1 MIQFYAPCP
10 KGLESVLAEELTEL
24 GLEQVT
30 VSDAGVAFR
39 GNARSAMLVNLE
51 SRIASRV
58 LMQVAQGTYEREDDI
73 YTLARET
80 PWEDWF
86 DSELTLKV
94 ETSAIKCP
102 LKSIDFLTLRVKDA
116 ICDRFRE
123 TEGQRPSIDVR
134 EPQVQVHLHLDRF
147 DMTLYLD
154 TSGPGL
160 FRRGVERD
168 TGAAPLKKNLASG
181 ILRLAGWKPDTP
193 LYDPMCGSGTF
204 LIEAAQI
211 TLGHAPGL
219 GRSFAFELLDGFAA
233 KDWQDLKSA
242 AEERAQP
249 ANKELPIWGS
259 DIAGYA
265 VAMTRENLAALGL
278 DAAVLLKQVN
288 VLESSPPV
296 LEGMMVTNPPYGV
309 RVGEDDEMAEFYPLF
324 GDVLK
329 RRYSGWTAYIL
340 SGDLRLAKMIRLSVG
355 RRMPLFNGQIDC
367 RLFQYTLIAGSNRR
381 D

>member
-1 MIQFYAPCP
+1 LISFYAPCP
-10 KGLESVLAEELTEL
+10 KGLESALAEELTEL
-24 GLEQVT
+24 GVEQAT

-39 GNARSAMLVNLE
+39 GNARTAMCVNLE
-51 SRIASRV
+51 SRIAGRV
-58 LMQVAQGTYEREDDI
+58 LMQVAQGNYEREDDI

-80 PWEDWF
+80 VWENWF
-86 DSELTLKV
+86 DSTLTLKV

-134 EPQVQVHLHLDRF
+134 EPQVQVHLHLDKWQ
-147 DMTLYLD
+147 MTLYID

-181 ILRLAGWKPDTP
+181 ILRLAGWKPEIP

-211 TLGHAPGL
+211 SLGHAPGL
-219 GRSFAFELLDGFAA
+219 GRSFGFELLDGFTAR
-233 KDWQDLKSA
+233 DWQELKSA

-249 ANKELPIWGS
+249 ARELQIWGS

-265 VAMTRENLAALGL
+265 VSMTRENLAALSL
-278 DAAVLLKQVN
+278 DEAVLLKQVN

-296 LEGMMVTNPPYGV
+296 PEGMIVTNPPYGV
-309 RVGEDDEMAEFYPLF
+309 RVGEDEEMAEFYPLL

-329 RRYSGWTAYIL
+329 RRYSGWTAFIL
-340 SGDLRLAKMIRLSVG
+340 SGDLRLAKLIRLSVEK
-355 RRMPLFNGQIDC
+355 RMPLFNGQIDC

>member
-1 MIQFYAPCP
+1 MHFYAPCP
-10 KGLESVLAEELTEL
+10 KGLESALAEELNEL
-24 GLEQVT
+24 GIEGVR
-30 VSDAGVAFR
+30 VSDAGVAFQGTTR
-39 GNARSAMLVNLE
+39 TAMLVNLE

-58 LMQVAQGTYEREDDI
+58 LMQIAQGNYEREDDI
-73 YTLARET
+73 YVMARET
-80 PWEDWF
+80 AWEKWF

-123 TEGQRPSIDVR
+123 IEGQRPSIDVR
-134 EPQVQVHLHLDRF
+134 EPQVQVHLHLDRQR
-147 DMTLYLD
+147 MTLYLD

-181 ILRLAGWKPDTP
+181 ILRLAGWKPGIP

-211 TLGHAPGL
+211 ALNHAPGL
-219 GRSFAFELLDGFAA
+219 ARSFAFELLDGFAA
-233 KDWQDLKSA
+233 RDWQDLIGA
-242 AEERAQP
+242 AEERAEP
-249 ANKELPIWGS
+249 ARELPIWGS

-265 VAMTRENLAALGL
+265 VAMTRDNLADLGL

-296 LEGMMVTNPPYGV
+296 PEGMMITNPPYGV
-309 RVGEDDEMAEFYPLF
+309 RVGEDEEMAEFYPQF
-324 GDVLK
+324 GDLLK

-367 RLFQYTLIAGSNRR
+367 RLFQYTLVAGSNRR
-381 D
+381 E

>member
-1 MIQFYAPCP
+1 LISFYAPCP
-10 KGLESVLAEELTEL
+10 KGLESALAEELTEL
-24 GLEQVT
+24 GVDQAK

-39 GNARSAMLVNLE
+39 GNARTAMCVNLE

-58 LMQVAQGTYEREDDI
+58 LMQVAQGNYEREDDI

-80 PWEDWF
+80 AWENWF
-86 DSELTLKV
+86 DSTLTLKV

-123 TEGQRPSIDVR
+123 IEGQRPSIDVR
-134 EPQVQVHLHLDRF
+134 EPQVQVHLHLDKWQ
-147 DMTLYLD
+147 MTLYID

-181 ILRLAGWKPDTP
+181 ILRLAGWKPEIP

-211 TLGHAPGL
+211 SLGHAPGL
-219 GRSFAFELLDGFAA
+219 GRSFGFELLDGFTAR
-233 KDWQDLKSA
+233 DWQELKSA

-249 ANKELPIWGS
+249 ARELQIWGS

-265 VAMTRENLAALGL
+265 VSMTRENLAALGL
-278 DAAVLLKQVN
+278 DEAVLLKQVN

-296 LEGMMVTNPPYGV
+296 PEGMMVTNPPYGV
-309 RVGEDDEMAEFYPLF
+309 RVGEDEEMAEFYPHL

-329 RRYSGWTAYIL
+329 RRYSGWVAFIL
-340 SGDLRLAKMIRLSVG
+340 SGDLRLSKLIRLSVEK
-355 RRMPLFNGQIDC
+355 RMPLFNGQIDC

>member
-1 MIQFYAPCP
+1 LISFYAPCP
-10 KGLESVLAEELTEL
+10 KGLESALAEELTEL
-24 GLEQVT
+24 GVEQAT

-39 GNARSAMLVNLE
+39 GNARTAMCVNLE

-58 LMQVAQGTYEREDDI
+58 LMQVAQGNYEREDDI

-80 PWEDWF
+80 VWENWF
-86 DSELTLKV
+86 DSTLTLKV

-134 EPQVQVHLHLDRF
+134 EPQVQVHLHLDKWQ
-147 DMTLYLD
+147 MTLYID

-181 ILRLAGWKPDTP
+181 ILRLAGWKPEIP

-211 TLGHAPGL
+211 SLGHAPGL
-219 GRSFAFELLDGFAA
+219 GRSFGFELLDGFTAR
-233 KDWQDLKSA
+233 DWQELKSA

-249 ANKELPIWGS
+249 ARELQIWGS

-265 VAMTRENLAALGL
+265 VSMTRENLAALSL
-278 DAAVLLKQVN
+278 DEAVLLKQVN

-296 LEGMMVTNPPYGV
+296 PEGMIVTNPPYGV
-309 RVGEDDEMAEFYPLF
+309 RVGEDEEMAEFYPLL

-329 RRYSGWTAYIL
+329 RRYSGWTAFIL
-340 SGDLRLAKMIRLSVG
+340 SGDLRLAKLIRLSVEK
-355 RRMPLFNGQIDC
+355 RMPLFNGQIDC

>member
-1 MIQFYAPCP
+1 MISFYAPCP
-10 KGLESVLAEELTEL
+10 KGLESALAEELTEL
-24 GLEQVT
+24 GVEQAT

-39 GNARSAMLVNLE
+39 GNARTAMCVNLE

-58 LMQVAQGTYEREDDI
+58 LMQVAQGNYEREDDI

-80 PWEDWF
+80 VWENWF
-86 DSELTLKV
+86 DSTLTLKV

-134 EPQVQVHLHLDRF
+134 EPQVQVHLHLDKWQ
-147 DMTLYLD
+147 MTLYID

-181 ILRLAGWKPDTP
+181 ILRLAGWKPEIP

-211 TLGHAPGL
+211 SLGHAPGL
-219 GRSFAFELLDGFAA
+219 GRSFGFELLDGFTAR
-233 KDWQDLKSA
+233 DWQELKSA

-249 ANKELPIWGS
+249 ARELQIWGS

-265 VAMTRENLAALGL
+265 VSMTRENLAALSL
-278 DAAVLLKQVN
+278 DEAVLLKQVN

-296 LEGMMVTNPPYGV
+296 PEGMMVTNPPYGV
-309 RVGEDDEMAEFYPLF
+309 RVGEDEEMAEFYPLL

-329 RRYSGWTAYIL
+329 RRYSGWTAFIL
-340 SGDLRLAKMIRLSVG
+340 SGDLRLAKLIRLSVEK
-355 RRMPLFNGQIDC
+355 RMPLFNGQIDC

>member
-1 MIQFYAPCP
+1 LISFYAPCP
-10 KGLESVLAEELTEL
+10 KGLESALAEELTEL
-24 GLEQVT
+24 GVEQAT

-39 GNARSAMLVNLE
+39 GNARTAMCVNLE

-58 LMQVAQGTYEREDDI
+58 LMQVAQGNYEREDDI

-80 PWEDWF
+80 VWENWF
-86 DSELTLKV
+86 DSTLTLKV

-134 EPQVQVHLHLDRF
+134 EPQVQVHLHLDKWQ
-147 DMTLYLD
+147 MTLYID

-181 ILRLAGWKPDTP
+181 ILRLAGWKPEIP

-211 TLGHAPGL
+211 SLGHAPGL
-219 GRSFAFELLDGFAA
+219 GRSFGFELLDGFTAR
-233 KDWQDLKSA
+233 DWQELKSA

-249 ANKELPIWGS
+249 ARELQIWGS

-265 VAMTRENLAALGL
+265 VSMTRENLAALSL
-278 DAAVLLKQVN
+278 DEAVLLKQVN

-296 LEGMMVTNPPYGV
+296 PEGMMVTNPPYGV
-309 RVGEDDEMAEFYPLF
+309 RVGEDEEMAEFYPLL

-329 RRYSGWTAYIL
+329 RRYSGWTAFIL
-340 SGDLRLAKMIRLSVG
+340 SGDLRLAKLIRLSVEK
-355 RRMPLFNGQIDC
+355 RMPLFNGQIDC

>member
-10 KGLESVLAEELTEL
+10 KGLESVLAEELIEL
-24 GLEQVT
+24 GLEFVK
-30 VSDAGVAFR
+30 VSDAGVSFR
-39 GNARSAMLVNLE
+39 GNERSAMLVNLE

-58 LMQVAQGTYEREDDI
+58 LMQVAHGRYDREDDI

-80 PWEDWF
+80 AWENWF

-123 TEGQRPSIDVR
+123 IEGQRPSIDVR
-134 EPQVQVHLHLDRF
+134 EPQVQVHLHLNQYE
-147 DMTLYLD
+147 MTLYID
-154 TSGPGL
+154 TSGRGL
-160 FRRGVERD
+160 FRRGAERD

-181 ILRLAGWKPDTP
+181 ILRLAGWKPGIP

-211 TLGHAPGL
+211 ALGHAPGL

-233 KDWQDLKSA
+233 RDWQELKST
-242 AEERAQP
+242 AEERAHP
-249 ANKELPIWGS
+249 SDAELPIWGS

-265 VAMTRENLAALGL
+265 VAMTRENLEALGL

-288 VLESSPPV
+288 ILESSPPV
-296 LEGMMVTNPPYGV
+296 PEGMMITNPPYGV
-309 RVGEDDEMAEFYPLF
+309 RVGEDEEMAEFYPLF

-340 SGDLRLAKMIRLSVG
+340 SGDLRLAKLIRLSVG
-355 RRMPLFNGQIDC
+355 RRIPLFNGQIDC
-367 RLFQYTLIAGSNRR
+367 RLFQYTMIAGSHRS

>member
-1 MIQFYAPCP
+1 MISFYAPCP
-10 KGLESVLAEELTEL
+10 KGLESALAEELTEL
-24 GLEQVT
+24 GVEQAT

-39 GNARSAMLVNLE
+39 GNARTAMCVNLE

-58 LMQVAQGTYEREDDI
+58 LMQVAQGNYEREDDI

-80 PWEDWF
+80 VWENWF
-86 DSELTLKV
+86 DSTLTLKV

-134 EPQVQVHLHLDRF
+134 EPQVQVHLHLDKWQ
-147 DMTLYLD
+147 MTLYID

-181 ILRLAGWKPDTP
+181 ILRLAGWKPEIP

-211 TLGHAPGL
+211 SLGHAPGL
-219 GRSFAFELLDGFAA
+219 GRSFGFELLDGFTAR
-233 KDWQDLKSA
+233 DWQELKSA

-249 ANKELPIWGS
+249 ARELQIWGS

-265 VAMTRENLAALGL
+265 VSMTRENLAALSL
-278 DAAVLLKQVN
+278 DEAVLLKQVN

-296 LEGMMVTNPPYGV
+296 PEGMIVTNPPYGV
-309 RVGEDDEMAEFYPLF
+309 RVGEDEEMAEFYPLL

-329 RRYSGWTAYIL
+329 RRYSGWTAFIL
-340 SGDLRLAKMIRLSVG
+340 SGDLRLAKLIRLSVEK
-355 RRMPLFNGQIDC
+355 RMPLFNGQIDC

>member
-1 MIQFYAPCP
+1 LISFYAPCP
-10 KGLESVLAEELTEL
+10 KGLESALAEELTEL
-24 GLEQVT
+24 GCEQVS
-30 VSDAGVAFR
+30 VSDAGVAFC
-39 GNARSAMLVNLE
+39 GTTRSAMLVNLE

-58 LMQVAQGTYEREDDI
+58 LMQLAQGSYEREDDI

-80 PWEDWF
+80 PWENWF

-123 TEGQRPSIDVR
+123 LEGQRPSVDVR
-134 EPQVQVHLHLDRF
+134 EPQVQVHLHLDRWE
-147 DMTLYLD
+147 MTLYLD

-160 FRRGVERD
+160 FRRGTERE

-181 ILRLAGWKPDTP
+181 ILRLAGWRPGIP

-211 TLGHAPGL
+211 SLGHAPGL
-219 GRSFAFELLDGFAA
+219 GRSFAFELLNGFTAR
-233 KDWQDLKSA
+233 DWQELKSA
-242 AEERAQP
+242 AEERAREASQ
-249 ANKELPIWGS
+249 ELPLWGS

-265 VAMTRENLAALGL
+265 VAMTRDNLAALGL

-296 LEGMMVTNPPYGV
+296 PEGMMITNPPYGV
-309 RVGEDDEMAEFYPLF
+309 RVGEDEEMAEFYPLF

-329 RRYSGWTAYIL
+329 QRYSGWTAYIL
-340 SGDLRLAKMIRLSVG
+340 SGDMRLAKLIRLSVG
-355 RRMPLFNGQIDC
+355 RRIPLFNGQIDC
-367 RLFQYTLIAGSNRR
+367 RLFQYALIAGSNRR
-381 D
+381 T

>member
-1 MIQFYAPCP
+1 MISFYAPCP
-10 KGLESVLAEELTEL
+10 KGLESALAEELTEL
-24 GLEQVT
+24 GVEQAT

-39 GNARSAMLVNLE
+39 GNARTAMCVNLE

-58 LMQVAQGTYEREDDI
+58 LMQVAQGNYEREDDI

-80 PWEDWF
+80 VWENWF
-86 DSELTLKV
+86 DSTLTLKV

-134 EPQVQVHLHLDRF
+134 EPQVQVHLHLDKWQ
-147 DMTLYLD
+147 MTLYID

-181 ILRLAGWKPDTP
+181 ILRLAGWKPEIP

-211 TLGHAPGL
+211 SLGHAPGL
-219 GRSFAFELLDGFAA
+219 GRSFGFELLDGFTAR
-233 KDWQDLKSA
+233 DWQELKSA

-249 ANKELPIWGS
+249 ARELQIWGS

-265 VAMTRENLAALGL
+265 VSMTRENLAALSL
-278 DAAVLLKQVN
+278 DEAVLLKQVN
-288 VLESSPPV
+288 VLESSPPGP
-296 LEGMMVTNPPYGV
+296 EGMIVTNPPYGV
-309 RVGEDDEMAEFYPLF
+309 RVGEDEEMAEFYPLL

-329 RRYSGWTAYIL
+329 RRYSGWTAFIL
-340 SGDLRLAKMIRLSVG
+340 SGDLRLAKLIRLSVEK
-355 RRMPLFNGQIDC
+355 RMPLFNGQIDC